1 MQRLPSTF
9 YLLPASTARS
19 LLRRYP
25 ALRQTWPIQQVHHL
39 REREQYHRHPRRM
52 ASWFRDTPDLH
63 TRACIS
69 NLEMPEAAE
78 RCHDVVLRLSLFD
91 AGGGQIASH
100 RHRLRRNRS
109 HVFEL
114 AELLPLRLRDHVP
127 SGQVRIDFEGA
138 ELGSSRAYLHW
149 YNARCLTS
157 SHEKFGLTIP
167 AVAGYWTVPNVH
179 HTVDYRTH
187 LAVTNLDDRPY
198 TSSLVLKAADGR
210 TMEASVTLPPDGS
223 RFLALDE
230 LFDEPDAFL
239 GDEPGILY
247 FGNADQ
253 PAMYYYFIANERLGT
268 WRAQH
273 L

>member
-1 MQRLPSTF
+1 MRE
-9 YLLPASTARS
+9 

-25 ALRQTWPIQQVHHL
+25 ALRRTWPIQQAQRV
-39 REREQYHRHPRRM
+39 RERELYRRHPRRM
-52 ASWFRDTPDLH
+52 ASWFRDMPDFH
-63 TRACIS
+63 TRVCIS
-69 NLEMPEAAE
+69 NLELPEAAD
-78 RCHDVVLRLSLFD
+78 RCRDVVLRVSLFD
-91 AGGGQIASH
+91 AEGSPLAAH
-100 RHRLRRNRS
+100 RYRLQRNRS
-109 HVFEL
+109 RVLEL
-114 AELLPLRLRDHVP
+114 GELLPTRLRGHVP

-149 YNARCLTS
+149 YNARSLTS

-167 AVAGYWTVPNVH
+167 AVAGYWTVPNVQ
-179 HTVDYRTH
+179 HTPDYRTH

-198 TSSLVLKAADGR
+198 TSSLVLKASDGR
-210 TMEASVTLPPDGS
+210 AAEASVTVPPDGS
-223 RFLALDE
+223 RFLSLDG
-230 LFDEPDAFL
+230 LFDAPDAFL
-239 GDEPGILY
+239 RSEPGILY

>member
-1 MQRLPSTF
+1 M
-9 YLLPASTARS
+9 
-19 LLRRYP
+19 
-25 ALRQTWPIQQVHHL
+25 
-39 REREQYHRHPRRM
+39 
-52 ASWFRDTPDLH
+52 
-63 TRACIS
+63 
-69 NLEMPEAAE
+69 
-78 RCHDVVLRLSLFD
+78 VLRLSLFD
-91 AGGGQIASH
+91 ADGAQH
-100 RHRLRRNRS
+100 RQPPPPAAPEPLA
-109 HVFEL
+109 VFEL
-114 AELLPLRLRDHVP
+114 AELLPGSLRDQVP
-127 SGQVRIDFEGA
+127 SGQVRIEFEGA

-149 YNARCLTS
+149 YNARSLTS

-167 AVAGYWTVPNVH
+167 AVAGYWTVPNVQ
-179 HTVDYRTH
+179 HTLDYRTH

-210 TMEASVTLPPDGS
+210 AREASVTLPPDGS
-223 RFLALDE
+223 RFLALDG